1 MSEFETLLV
10 EVRDHK
16 AFVTLNRPDAAN
28 SFDHAMQLEVRRV
41 WEQAKADPEIRVI
54 VLTGA
59 GDRAFCTGIDRH
71 VDKPLTY
78 DREFWHREDPS
89 QFLSPKTCRLWK
101 PVICAVNGMACG
113 GAFYL
118 IGESDVVIAA
128 EHATFFDPHVTYGF
142 TAVLEPV
149 MVSKRM
155 FFGEA
160 LRMAL
165 MGNDERISA
174 HKAMEIG
181 LVSEVVP
188 ADRLAEQ
195 ADWLA
200 SRIAEKDPV
209 AIQGTV
215 RAMWASLDLHRSIA
229 MDLGFPLAMGS
240 NAEADTSAAM
250 EIFEQ
255 KIRPEWRL
263 R

>member
-1 MSEFETLLV
+1 MSDFESIRF
-10 EVRDHK
+10 EVRDRK
-16 AFVTLNRPDAAN
+16 AFLTLNRPEAAN
-28 SFDHAMQLEVRRV
+28 SFDHAMQREIREV
-41 WEQAKADPEIRVI
+41 WEIAKSDPEIRVV

-78 DREFWHREDPS
+78 EREHWQREDPS

-101 PVICAVNGMACG
+101 PVVCAVNGMACG

-118 IGESDVVIAA
+118 IGESDIVIAA
-128 EHATFFDPHVTYGF
+128 EHATFFDPHVTYTL
-142 TAVLEPV
+142 TAVLEPI

-165 MGNDERISA
+165 MGNDERIGA
-174 HKAMEIG
+174 QKAMEIG

-188 ADRLAEQ
+188 ADGLMEQ
-195 ADWLA
+195 ADWIA

-209 AIQGTV
+209 AVQGTV
-215 RAMWASLDLHRSIA
+215 RAMWASLEMHRAIA
-229 MDLGFPLAMGS
+229 MDLGFPIAVGS
-240 NAEADTSAAM
+240 NAAADSSDAM
-250 EIFEQ
+250 RIFEE

>member
-1 MSEFETLLV
+1 MSDFEAIV
-10 EVRDHK
+10 FEVRDRK
-16 AFVTLNRPDAAN
+16 AFVTLNRPAASN
-28 SFDHAMQLEVRRV
+28 SFDHAMQRELREV
-41 WEQAKADPEIRVI
+41 WEIAKGDAEIRVI

-59 GDRAFCTGIDRH
+59 GDQAFCTGIDRH
-71 VDKPLTY
+71 VEVPLTFE
-78 DREFWHREDPS
+78 REFWHREDPS
-89 QFLSPKTCRLWK
+89 QYLSPKTCRLWK

-118 IGESDVVIAA
+118 IAESDIVIAA
-128 EHATFFDPHVTYGF
+128 EHATFFDPHVTYAL
-142 TAVLEPV
+142 TAVLEPI

-165 MGNDERISA
+165 MGNDERIGA
-174 HKAMEIG
+174 QKAMEIG

-188 ADRLAEQ
+188 GERLLEQ

-209 AIQGTV
+209 AVQGTV
-215 RAMWASLDLHRSIA
+215 RAMWASLEMHRAIA
-229 MDLGFPLAMGS
+229 MDLGFPIAVGS
-240 NAEADTSAAM
+240 NEAADSSEAM
-250 EIFEQ
+250 RMFED
-255 KIRPEWRL
+255 KVRPEWRL

>member
-1 MSEFETLLV
+1 MSDFEAIRF

-16 AFVTLNRPDAAN
+16 AFVTLNRPEVSNA
-28 SFDHAMQLEVRRV
+28 FDHAMQRELLEV
-41 WEQAKADPEIRVI
+41 WETAKADPEIRV
-54 VLTGA
+54 VVVTGA
-59 GDRAFCTGIDRH
+59 GDRAFCTGIDRY
-71 VDKPLTY
+71 VDKPLTFE
-78 DREFWHREDPS
+78 REFWHREDPS

-113 GAFYL
+113 GAFYI
-118 IGESDVVIAA
+118 IGEADIVIAA
-128 EHATFFDPHVTYGF
+128 EHATFFDPHVTYAL
-142 TAVLEPV
+142 TAVLEPI

-165 MGNDERISA
+165 LGNDERIGA
-174 HKAMEIG
+174 QKAMEMG

-188 ADRLAEQ
+188 ADRLMEQ

-215 RAMWASLDLHRSIA
+215 RAMWASLEMNRAIA
-229 MDLGFPLAMGS
+229 MDLGFPIATASNDAADSSEAMR
-240 NAEADTSAAM
+240 
-250 EIFEQ
+250 IFEQ